1 MKKLEFDHFYRYGYS
16 LDEDQFILIRGLDCN
31 VPCSD
36 IHGMC
41 AGLSTQTHHQR
52 YVCEMCYCNYD
63 MLAIACRQPLLNSM
77 Q

>member
-52 YVCEMCYCNYD
+52 YVRC
-63 MLAIACRQPLLNSM
+63 AIVAL
-77 Q
+77 